1 MNRKSITYNL
11 VKGLSLFVIAILVAG
26 LGTEV
31 WTVQTA
37 RAVAAPQSITY
48 HSDLAIK
55 QVSGPKS
62 AKACE
67 TFKVDY
73 VITNLGPDS
82 ASNVSVWINVPD
94 ALEVQEIQGAPANLK
109 AGESTTVTAV
119 IKVVAFV
126 PTELRK
132 WQFWGHVSSEIYP
145 DTNID
150 SNSANDDAFSPI
162 TLTGK
167 HAQGC
172 P

>member
-11 VKGLSLFVIAILVAG
+11 VKGLSLFLIAILVAV
-26 LGTEV
+26 LGTGI
-31 WTVQTA
+31 WTVQTVH
-37 RAVAAPQSITY
+37 AVANHSVAY

-67 TFKVDY
+67 TFKADY
-73 VITNLGPDS
+73 VVTNLGPDS

-126 PTELRK
+126 PDESRK

-150 SNSANDDAFSPI
+150 SNSGNDDAFSPI
-162 TLTGK
+162 TLIGR
-167 HAQGC
+167 HAQAC